1 MDLKVTA
8 PKLLEANYELDL
20 AKLFDA
26 IQKNAKDKL
35 TNNTGGKTNV

>member
-8 PKLLEANYELDL
+8 PSRVEANTECDL

-26 IQKNAKDKL
+26 IQKNAQSKLNKD
-35 TNNTGGKTNV
+35 TGGK